1 MAESSIMQTF
11 TPEDWISFA
20 SAIVALVAAIIA
32 TVQANKAN
40 SIAKHQYEVNVYKS
54 YKALR
59 NYFVTHSYNT
69 VTFEEV
75 MRLAPPILES
85 EIYLDDDTFSELK
98 SYLYTILEMPNTEKQ
113 IQWAASKALIEDLM
127 KFQARQAGQL
137 EVEKDLRKSLDLKL
151 KGFARLI

>member
-11 TPEDWISFA
+11 TPENWISFA

-40 SIAKHQYEVNVYKS
+40 SIAKHQYKVNVYKA

-85 EIYLDDDTFSELK
+85 EIYLDDDTFIELET
-98 SYLYTILEMPNTEKQ
+98 YLYTILEMPNTEKQ
-113 IQWAASKALIEDLM
+113 IQWAISKSLIDDLI
-127 KFQARQAGQL
+127 KLQARQEGQI
-137 EVEKDLRKSLDLKL
+137 ETEKDLRKSLDLKL
-151 KGFARLI
+151 TDFARLV